1 MGVLMEEDNYK
12 LSDFIDIIIKKD
24 DKSILIYDMDN
35 NIYRE
40 VTKQKAIELANEF
53 IKIVESMK

>member
-1 MGVLMEEDNYK
+1 MEECDYK
-12 LSDFIDIIIKKD
+12 LSDFIDIIITKD
-24 DKSILIYDMDN
+24 NKEILIYDVDN
-35 NIYRE
+35 HIYRE